1 MLIGLA
7 ARVRVMAAGGL
18 GVTGAEGSEGGLGPS
33 GLVAAT
39 VKL

>member
-1 MLIGLA
+1 MLVGLV
-7 ARVRVMAAGGL
+7 ARVRVVAAGGP
-18 GVTGAEGSEGGLGPS
+18 GVTGAKGSEDGLGPT